1 MTPALNQPRGAILF
15 VGTDP
20 GLAEAFRT
28 EFVTPPGAWQVTLA
42 GSADEALARLEK
54 EPFEAVIVE
63 SQLPDGPGM
72 QLLDVIMRR
81 HPHPACILRGGA
93 LDSENTL
100 KDLGKAHYHLL
111 DPCDPAT
118 LLSMLEE
125 AGAMRARSSSEA
137 LCRVV
142 GQMRHLPSPPAIY
155 FEVLQAVQDAEA
167 SLDQVGQLILQDPA
181 LSGKL
186 LQLANS
192 AVFGLQLK
200 VIHPVEA
207 ISYVGLET
215 TKALLLLAHTF
226 SFFEDLERTPFSME
240 SLGRHSLAVGRAAQ
254 RIARAEGAAPD
265 LRDQAFT
272 AGLLHDLGKL
282 FFAANLPREFS
293 AAMELA
299 RTEGGGLWEAE
310 RQIFGTDHAE
320 VAGYVLGTWHLPDS
334 IVQAVTWHHRPGQ
347 NPNQVS
353 EFTPLIAVHV
363 ANALE
368 RQAGAEPDVQIPSAI
383 DAACLEQ
390 LGLGDRLS
398 HRMTPSVVLGEA

>member
-1 MTPALNQPRGAILF
+1 MTRALNQPRGAILF

-20 GLAEAFRT
+20 GLAEAFRA
-28 EFVTPPGAWQVTLA
+28 EFDNPPGVWPIALA
-42 GSADEALARLEK
+42 GTAAEALARLEE
-54 EPFEAVIVE
+54 EPFEAVVVE

-72 QLLDVIMRR
+72 QLLDAIMRR
-81 HPHPACILRGGA
+81 HSHPVRILRGGA

-100 KDLGKAHYHLL
+100 KGLGKAHYYLL
-111 DPCDPAT
+111 EPCEPAT
-118 LLSMLEE
+118 LLSLLEE
-125 AGAMRARSSSEA
+125 AGTTRARSSSEA

-155 FEVLQAVQDAEA
+155 FQVLQAVQAEEA

-207 ISYVGLET
+207 IGYVGLET

-254 RIARAEGAAPD
+254 RMAQAEGAAPD

-282 FFAANLPREFS
+282 FFAANLPREFN

-299 RTEGGGLWEAE
+299 RAEGGGLWQAE

-320 VAGYVLGTWHLPDS
+320 VAGYVLGTWHLPS
-334 IVQAVTWHHRPGQ
+334 PIVQAVAWHHCPGQ
-347 NPNQVS
+347 NPNQVP
-353 EFTPLIAVHV
+353 EFTPLTAVHV

-368 RQAGAEPDVQIPSAI
+368 RQAGDEPDGQVPSAI
-383 DAACLEQ
+383 DAAYLEQ
-390 LGLGDRLS
+390 LGLGDRLGEWI
-398 HRMTPSVVLGEA
+398 TPGVEG